1 VTDTSFSAS
10 QAELT
15 DSDLRSEIELV
26 GDLVVAAAGSEGP
39 LTEEE
44 IDRVLG
50 VKQRRQGR
58 SLSPAGRTP
67 AA

>member
-1 VTDTSFSAS
+1 VTDLSFSAS
-10 QAELT
+10 HAEIT

-26 GDLVVAAAGSEGP
+26 GDLVVAATGSDGP

-50 VKQRRQGR
+50 IDQLQGP
-58 SLSPAGRTP
+58 SFPKVGRTP